1 MNNYICIFFYFKLFY
16 YLNKF
21 HYTFI
26 KSNIQTI
33 NLIHANLLQNN
44 KQNFNNFVWNQIN
57 FVQI

>member
-1 MNNYICIFFYFKLFY
+1 MFFYFKLFY

-33 NLIHANLLQNN
+33 NLIHANLLQIT
-44 KQNFNNFVWNQIN
+44 K
-57 FVQI
+57 